1 MADLNG
7 IRRSIIDG
15 EAEGAMKITQA
26 ALDEGTTASEL
37 LDHALVPA
45 MQEVGTLFEE
55 GQYYLPELLASGQAM
70 TSVLELIE
78 PLLSGGDT
86 PRIGKFLLGTV
97 KDDVHDIGKN
107 IVGMMLR
114 GYGWEVTDLGVD
126 VSTDEFVEAVRQ
138 GNYDILG
145 LSSLLTMTQ
154 SSVVQ
159 VLGALEAEGLRRKIK
174 VMVGGAP
181 VTSEW
186 ADKIGADGYA
196 ADGPEAARVAAGLLK
211 KS

>member
-15 EAEGAMKITQA
+15 DAEGVMEITRA
-26 ALDEGTTASEL
+26 ALDEGATASEL

-145 LSSLLTMTQ
+145 LSALLTMTQ

-159 VLGALEAEGLRRKIK
+159 VLAALEAEGLRPKIK